1 MIARFVA
8 VMGASS
14 LSFPLATWTEQLG
27 DWIAGNDAAYS
38 FLVTRRN
45 CWCPQRQ
52 DRGDRG
58 LPL

>member
-38 FLVTRRN
+38 FFGDATQLLVPTTPRSR
-45 CWCPQRQ
+45 
-52 DRGDRG
+52 
-58 LPL
+58 